1 MRVDGESRKRTKWTG
16 KETDSGKGVK
26 NTVVQRGE
34 GEESEWKR
42 KLRIKLAKGKGNEEV
57 LRGSIMG
64 DDLDLEVEESEWKRK
79 LRDKLKKGV
88 GNDMILNGSFLREV
102 GK

>member
-1 MRVDGESRKRTKWTG
+1 VE
-16 KETDSGKGVK
+16 
-26 NTVVQRGE
+26 
-34 GEESEWKR
+34 R
-42 KLRIKLAKGKGNEEV
+42 KLRLKLAKGKGNEEV
-57 LRGSIMG
+57 LRGSMMG
-64 DDLDLEVEESEWKRK
+64 HDLDLEVEESEWKRK